1 MSRARNWQDV
11 RRENYPTNGFSQTYT
26 DESIRDLNCYGKSRE
41 KKPCLGLSVGRD
53 PSLIG
58 GSEWRN
64 YHLVRKRCNRSSR
77 VATAVRWFF
86 RRGAMKV
93 EAQKEREEGK
103 KTKERKRSRVERVA
117 GITAGS
123 RRVGAKRIIK
133 ELKVL
138 KSRCILAREVVFLG
152 VLVFRESDSG
162 MRGGGQPRERRKTR
176 KSSARREVKGTE
188 RRRGECRGTK
198 GG

>member
-1 MSRARNWQDV
+1 
-11 RRENYPTNGFSQTYT
+11 
-26 DESIRDLNCYGKSRE
+26 
-41 KKPCLGLSVGRD
+41 
-53 PSLIG
+53 
-58 GSEWRN
+58 
-64 YHLVRKRCNRSSR
+64 
-77 VATAVRWFF
+77 
-86 RRGAMKV
+86 MKI
-93 EAQKEREEGK
+93 EAQKERGEGK

-176 KSSARREVKGTE
+176 KSSARHEVKGTE

>member
-1 MSRARNWQDV
+1 M
-11 RRENYPTNGFSQTYT
+11 
-26 DESIRDLNCYGKSRE
+26 
-41 KKPCLGLSVGRD
+41 
-53 PSLIG
+53 
-58 GSEWRN
+58 
-64 YHLVRKRCNRSSR
+64 
-77 VATAVRWFF
+77 
-86 RRGAMKV
+86 
-93 EAQKEREEGK
+93 
-103 KTKERKRSRVERVA
+103 ERVA
-117 GITAGS
+117 GITAGP

-162 MRGGGQPRERRKTR
+162 MRGGRTAEGETKDEEVECETR
-176 KSSARREVKGTE
+176 SKGDRE